1 MPKKTAPAAPVA
13 RMTLPLTALRTE
25 HNIRHH
31 LQIGDGWLINSVRE
45 NGVISPL
52 VVEPAADAP
61 GVFDVI
67 QGKRRLAAAC
77 AAELTEVPVYVV
89 DPAQRTAGMQYI
101 EMIVENAEEGRKSLS
116 ALEEADALFLAT
128 ESGMTEAAVVRR
140 SGRSAEQVAQSLTAA
155 RTVGDRTREALAES
169 DAYELDLAVLSVLG
183 EFDDDP
189 DAVARLLDAHGKGLF
204 EHQVTAER
212 DAIEEREARNVVRE
226 ELATAGIRLIE
237 PEELEEGVE
246 LEPLEFLWD
255 KEGNPLTE
263 DGHAACPGHAVSWE
277 EVSDTPDELY
287 AGCTDWQ
294 GNGHLDHP
302 HGEET
307 EEATDDAEEESALRP
322 PHDQDD
328 DEDQDDEDDAPA
340 PRPAP
345 APAPVKP
352 KPDGMAHAVK
362 LAGNKAYRAALK
374 TRRAWV
380 KEFLQRKTAPKTLA
394 GWVTEQL
401 FICPPEVEKWAGDVP
416 RVALLAEF
424 LGENKSVKAKERA
437 KWIPAGASPGKLAL
451 MNFAVLAASHEKRL
465 DQVQT
470 WRTDKP
476 SWDTEEIRDG
486 ARTYLSFLSTT
497 GYTLSP
503 VEKAIVDNVTFH
515 PSGEPEE
522 SEADD
527 GQDEQAEGSDEQAD
541 APNAEEPEE
550 EAPQESADP
559 DDGPLPGEPPAVDP
573 EDGGAQEEPDEAQ
586 EDGPPQD
593 APQE

>member
-31 LQIGDGWLINSVRE
+31 LQIDDGWLVNSVRE
-45 NGVISPL
+45 IGVIAPL

-61 GVFDVI
+61 DVYDVI

-101 EMIVENAEEGRKSLS
+101 EMIVENAEEGRRPLS
-116 ALEEADALFLAT
+116 ALEEADALFLAA
-128 ESGMTEAAVVRR
+128 EAGMTEAVVARR
-140 SGRSAEQVAQSLTAA
+140 SGRSAEQVAQSLATA

-204 EHQVTAER
+204 QHQVTTERSAREER
-212 DAIEEREARNVVRE
+212 DARNVVRS
-226 ELATAGIRLIE
+226 ELATVGIRLIE
-237 PEELEEGVE
+237 PEELEGPGVE

-255 KEGNPLTE
+255 KEGNQLTE
-263 DGHAACPGHAVSWE
+263 DCHATCPGHAVSWDE
-277 EVSDTPDELY
+277 ASDTPDELY
-287 AGCTDWQ
+287 AGCTDPE

-307 EEATDDAEEESALRP
+307 EEATDDVEEEFAPRAP
-322 PHDQDD
+322 QVQEDD
-328 DEDQDDEDDAPA
+328 EDREEDQDDGHGTAA
-340 PRPAP
+340 PAP
-345 APAPVKP
+345 APVPVKP
-352 KPDGMAHAVK
+352 KPDGMAHSVK

-380 KEFLQRKTAPKTLA
+380 KEFLQRKLAPKSLP

-401 FICPPEVEKWAGDVP
+401 FICPPEVEKWAGDIP

-424 LGENKSVKAKERA
+424 LGENKSVKSKERA
-437 KWIPAGASPGKLAL
+437 KWVPAGATQGKLAL
-451 MNFAVLAASHEKRL
+451 MNFAVLAASYEKRL

-470 WRTDKP
+470 WRMDKP

-486 ARTYLSFLSTT
+486 ARVYLSYLSTI
-497 GYTLSP
+497 GYTLAP
-503 VEKAIVDNVTFH
+503 VEKAIVDNVPFD
-515 PSGEPEE
+515 PDGEKRVTEP
-522 SEADD
+522 DD
-527 GQDEQAEGSDEQAD
+527 GEAEGT
-541 APNAEEPEE
+541 EEPEAA
-550 EAPQESADP
+550 AP
-559 DDGPLPGEPPAVDP
+559 DGAPLTDEPPT
-573 EDGGAQEEPDEAQ
+573 EAQ
-586 EDGPPQD
+586 EDSPP
-593 APQE
+593 EE